1 MKGIAAMKIFGLAY
15 AALLLVGVLLGA
27 FAQVWVVLG
36 ISAFA
41 FFPAFFLA
49 ALIRNL
55 TAEKTAEEEAAP
67 AYRAELQDQM
77 YRSGDRRG
85 TFGNYPP
92 PV

>member
-1 MKGIAAMKIFGLAY
+1 M
-15 AALLLVGVLLGA
+15 
-27 FAQVWVVLG
+27 WVVLG

-41 FFPAFFLA
+41 FFPAFFVA

-55 TAEKTAEEEAAP
+55 TAEKVAEEQAAL

-77 YRSGDRRG
+77 YRAGDRRG

-92 PV
+92 EV